1 MSWFRYINSV
11 LQSYARFDFP
21 RTDSIAAIIASNDR
35 QCKDAK
41 QTMLTTISGGGVTS
55 AKGFQ
60 AGAVFAGIK
69 TPGEDKRDLGLI
81 CSDFDCTVAGTFTRN
96 SVISPSVTVCKDVV
110 ARGNARA
117 VVANSGCANTAV
129 GEQGLIDAQET
140 AEIAAKKLE
149 INPKDVLVA
158 STGVIGVELPM
169 ALIREHVQT
178 IKMDMNGGDDFAKA
192 IMTTDSHPKE
202 YATSYTSSDGRKVTV
217 GGCAKGSG
225 MIHPDM
231 ATMLCFITTDADV
244 DQSYLQSVLSEAVK
258 LSFNQIDV
266 DGDQS
271 TNDTVAILANGASGA
286 ARIAGGDDN
295 SSAFDV
301 AVKQVCK
308 HLARELARDGEGARH
323 LIEAIVEGA
332 HTDADARKA
341 ARSVA
346 SSLLVRTAVYGQ
358 DPNWGRIM
366 MAVGKTAIPL
376 DESKIEIF
384 VNDIQIVHEGK
395 AIAYNVQSVISAL
408 GKDEVTLRVRL
419 NVGHGYGEAWGCD
432 LTEEY
437 VVFNSAYTT

>member
-1 MSWFRYINSV
+1 MQDSIYE
-11 LQSYARFDFP
+11 
-21 RTDSIAAIIASNDR
+21 RTDSTAAIIAGNDR

-41 QTMLTTISGGGVTS
+41 QTMLTTISSGGVTS

-81 CSDFDCTVAGTFTRN
+81 CSDFDCNVAGTFTRN
-96 SVISPSVTVCKDVV
+96 SIISPSVMVCKDVV
-110 ARGNARA
+110 ARGKARA

-149 INPKDVLVA
+149 VNPKDVLVA

-169 ALIREHVQT
+169 ALIREHVPT
-178 IKMDMNGGDDFAKA
+178 IKMDRNGGDSFAKA

-202 YATSYTSSDGRKVTV
+202 YATSYTSSDGHKVTV

-244 DQSYLQSVLSEAVK
+244 DQPYLQSVLSEAVK

-271 TNDTVAILANGASGA
+271 TNDTVAILANGASGS
-286 ARIAGGDDN
+286 ARISGGDED
-295 SSAFDV
+295 SSAFET
-301 AVKQVCK
+301 AVKQVCR

-332 HTDADARKA
+332 YTDADARKA

-408 GKDEVTLRVRL
+408 GKDEVILRVRL